1 MPPSV
6 NTAVKNC
13 RTPVLILGGK
23 ENSLA
28 VTRQLAGH
36 GVSVR
41 VSGPSNCW
49 GMFSRYCLE
58 KFPVPTGIEPG
69 SYWTNLLL
77 SDNARRLRGHMIFAC
92 SDEALEFLATHH
104 SDLKRHY
111 ILDIARPELVLDLLD
126 KRKTLELAKAASIA
140 APSFWRVNRLAD
152 LSAIRTEIT
161 YPVLVKPVHSHK
173 FSQIFGKKLFVVR
186 QGFAELEK
194 KVSLSLRNG
203 LEVVIVE
210 MIPGPDSLLSSY
222 NAYITGNG
230 ATLFSFTKRVLRRYP
245 VNDGNGCFH
254 VTAAEPEVTRSGHQL
269 FSAIGMRGFANVE
282 FKRDP
287 RDGVLKIIEVN
298 SRFTAAHELMAR
310 AGIPIG
316 VLIYCHLA
324 QQPVPAFTECETALH
339 LWYPLRDF
347 LSFLQLRRRGELT
360 AREWLGS
367 IAGKPLVFPVFRK
380 DDLRPMLHA
389 GLSNAMRLTRGHA

>member
-1 MPPSV
+1 
-6 NTAVKNC
+6 
-13 RTPVLILGGK
+13 LGG
-23 ENSLA
+23 
-28 VTRQLAGH
+28 QGI
-36 GVSVR
+36 SVR
-41 VSGPSNCW
+41 VSGAANCW

-58 KFPVPTGIEPG
+58 KFAIPAGVEPAV
-69 SYWTNLLL
+69 YWTDLLL
-77 SDNARRLRGHMIFAC
+77 GDNAQRLHGHMIFAC
-92 SDEALEFLATHH
+92 SDEALEFLATQH

-126 KRKTLELAKAASIA
+126 KRKTLEVAKAASIA
-140 APSFWRVNRLAD
+140 VPSFWKVTRLAD

-161 YPVLVKPVHSHK
+161 YPALVKPVHSHK
-173 FSQIFGKKLFVVR
+173 FSQIFGEKLFVVR

-194 KVSLSLRNG
+194 KVSLALDHG
-203 LEVVIVE
+203 LEVAIVE
-210 MIPGPDSLLSSY
+210 MIPGPDNLLSSY
-222 NAYITGNG
+222 NAYITDDG

-245 VNDGNGCFH
+245 VNNGNGCFH
-254 VTAAEPEVTRSGHQL
+254 ATAAEPEAARSGRQL

-316 VLIYCHLA
+316 VLIYCHLT
-324 QQPVPAFTECETALH
+324 QQPVPAFTECEAGLH

-347 LSFLQLRRRGELT
+347 LSFLQLRHRGEIT

-367 IAGKPLVFPVFRK
+367 IAGKPVVFPVFRW
-380 DDLRPMLHA
+380 DDLWPMFHA
-389 GLSNAMRLTRGHA
+389 GLSNAMRLARGHA